1 MDPYSLESL
10 LFSLWIIRVF
20 AISKGAHGLR
30 DEADLAILNAK
41 TLSDNMWEIV
51 VSRLEGAKAELETNF
66 WRPLDIPLDDS
77 AEAVLKRLLGYEF
90 PKES

>member
-1 MDPYSLESL
+1 
-10 LFSLWIIRVF
+10 
-20 AISKGAHGLR
+20 
-30 DEADLAILNAK
+30 
-41 TLSDNMWEIV
+41 MWEIV